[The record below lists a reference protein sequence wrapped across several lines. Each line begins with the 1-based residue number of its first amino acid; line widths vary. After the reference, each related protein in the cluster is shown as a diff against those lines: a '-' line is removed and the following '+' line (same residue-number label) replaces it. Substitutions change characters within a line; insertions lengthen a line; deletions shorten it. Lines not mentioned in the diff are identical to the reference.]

1 MAGLSSVTFRSR
13 YLQHMTQG
21 INHVIKACQV
31 LVEAKQTLTEPEFVE
46 LCRDLKLSIR
56 TQQRFLRIGEYEPF
70 REESLHDRLPHA
82 WGTLYELTCL
92 DKDKFDSALV
102 CGKISSQMTR
112 QGVRKLL
119 DAGKTGAQVST
130 KTVKATTSVPQSIVG
145 RSVLTLSIDKDILDE
160 QLVATIVEEVREVV
174 KSIERHAHVFVCL
187 HDHHAIQG
195 IQDDLKADSAVSSVR
210 NNLPFNEFRVLA
222 KLARVVKNYCKHQ
235 LSMASSIEKSLAREG
250 KSNQWWANEELIKC
264 EPTRECV
271 EYAFT
276 YLGIDLDIDK
286 CMFDEREVDRLLEK
300 INVAGKSKQQF
311 KF

>member
-102 CGKISSQMTR
+102 CGQISSQMTR

-119 DAGKTGAQVST
+119 DAAKTGSQVPIR
-130 KTVKATTSVPQSIVG
+130 TVKATTSVPQPIVG

-160 QLVATIVEEVREVV
+160 NLVATIIEEVQEVV
-174 KSIERHAHVFVCL
+174 RNIERHTRVVIRL
-187 HDHHAIQG
+187 HDHNAIQG

-210 NNLPFNEFRVLA
+210 NNMPFNEFRVLT
-222 KLARVVKNYCKHQ
+222 KLAKVVRSHCKHQ
-235 LSMASSIEKSLAREG
+235 ALMANPIEKSLFRKG
-250 KSNQWWANEELIKC
+250 KSKQWWANEEFMKC
-264 EPTRECV
+264 EPTRERI
-271 EYAFT
+271 EYAFN
-276 YLGIDLDIDK
+276 YLGIDLDIDR
-286 CMFDEREVDRLLEK
+286 CMFDEREIDRLLEK